1 LTGKIRKLLT
11 LVEDVQV
18 ETGIDVDPPQRKVAV
33 LAVVKNPYAGRY
45 STDLSE
51 ILDFSREL
59 GELLG
64 KRLVEAMGAPVQSY
78 GKSAISGMHGEVEH
92 AHAFLTTVFAD
103 KLREAV
109 GGGKAWISS
118 TAKRGEMGTSIDV
131 PLASKD
137 ALFVRSHYDTMT
149 VRVADAP
156 EADEVVVIVAA
167 ANRGRPNFRLGG
179 LKFEDIQGEDGLR

>member
-1 LTGKIRKLLT
+1 MTGKIRKLLT

-45 STDLSE
+45 STDLSQ
-51 ILDFSREL
+51 ILGFSREL

-64 KRLVEAMGAPVQSY
+64 KRLVEAMGGPVQNY

-137 ALFVRSHYDTMT
+137 ALFVRSHYDTIT
-149 VRVADAP
+149 VHVADAP
-156 EADEVVVIVAA
+156 AADEVVVIVAGA
-167 ANRGRPNFRLGG
+167 SRGRPNFRLGG

>member
-1 LTGKIRKLLT
+1 MNRQTRKLLT
-11 LVEDVQV
+11 LVEDVLV
-18 ETGIDVDPPQRKVAV
+18 ETGIDVDPPLRKAAV

-45 STDLSE
+45 SADLSE
-51 ILDFSREL
+51 IIEFSREL
-59 GELLG
+59 GELMSR
-64 KRLVEAMGAPVQSY
+64 RLVEAMGGPVQSY
-78 GKSAISGMHGEVEH
+78 GKSAISGLHGEVEH
-92 AHAFLTTVFAD
+92 GHAFLTSVFAD
-103 KLREAV
+103 RLRDAV

-118 TAKRGEMGTSIDV
+118 TAKRGAMGTSIDV

-149 VRVADAP
+149 VGVADAP
-156 EADEVVVIVAA
+156 EADEIVVIVAG

>member
-1 LTGKIRKLLT
+1 VSRQTRKLLT
-11 LVEDVQV
+11 LVEDVLV
-18 ETGIDVDPPQRKVAV
+18 ETGIDVDPPLRKAAV

-45 STDLSE
+45 SADLSE
-51 ILDFSREL
+51 IIEFSREL
-59 GELLG
+59 GELMSR
-64 KRLVEAMGAPVQSY
+64 RLVEAMGGPVQSY
-78 GKSAISGMHGEVEH
+78 GKSAISGLYGEVEH
-92 AHAFLTTVFAD
+92 AHAFLTSVFAD
-103 KLREAV
+103 RLRDAV

-118 TAKRGEMGTSIDV
+118 TAKRGAMGTSIDV

-149 VRVADAP
+149 VGVADAP
-156 EADEVVVIVAA
+156 EADEIVVIVAG

>member
-1 LTGKIRKLLT
+1 VSRQTRKLLT
-11 LVEDVQV
+11 LVEDVLV
-18 ETGIDVDPPQRKVAV
+18 ETGIDVDPPLRKAAV

-45 STDLSE
+45 SADLSE
-51 ILDFSREL
+51 IIEFSREL
-59 GELLG
+59 GELMSR
-64 KRLVEAMGAPVQSY
+64 RLVEAMGGPVQSY
-78 GKSAISGMHGEVEH
+78 GKSAISGLHGEVEH
-92 AHAFLTTVFAD
+92 AHAFLTSVFAD
-103 KLREAV
+103 RLRDAV

-118 TAKRGEMGTSIDV
+118 TAKRGAMGTSIDV

-149 VRVADAP
+149 VGVADAP
-156 EADEVVVIVAA
+156 EADEIVVIVAG